1 MHTSWNVGR
10 ENELFCDTQKRP
22 TRRRAVNFSRL
33 LCFDLR
39 AVSESKRHCSVRGDR
54 NLFDNRE
61 PWAFIKIFKDERPAF
76 NATDKD
82 VQR

>member
-22 TRRRAVNFSRL
+22 ARRRAVNFSRL

-39 AVSESKRHCSVRGDR
+39 AVSESKRHRSVRSDR
-54 NLFDNRE
+54 NLVDDHE
-61 PWAFIKIFKDERPAF
+61 AQAFIKIFKDE
-76 NATDKD
+76 
-82 VQR
+82 